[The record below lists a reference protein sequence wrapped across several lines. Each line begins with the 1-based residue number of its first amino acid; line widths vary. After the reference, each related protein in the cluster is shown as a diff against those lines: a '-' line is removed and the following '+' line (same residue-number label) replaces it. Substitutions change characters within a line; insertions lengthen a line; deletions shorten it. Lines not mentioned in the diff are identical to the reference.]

1 MKNTLLILLFL
12 ITKFFAMANAYG
24 ADNCVKLKLE
34 FKKLSDQTIEKIE
47 SLKKCAKPAAK
58 YRLKACV
65 QRKEEGSKGLNCS
78 RKLIEMIKNNER
90 GNCVKKFDTIDTLFK
105 KFQGSI
111 TNYESC
117 LKINFKNLYSSETH

>member
-34 FKKLSDQTIEKIE
+34 FKKLSYQTIEKIE
-47 SLKKCAKPAAK
+47 SLKKCTKPAAK

-65 QRKEEGSKGLNCS
+65 QRKQEGSKDLNCS
-78 RKLIEMIKNNER
+78 RKVTEMFKSNE
-90 GNCVKKFDTIDTLFK
+90 GANCGKEFGTIDSLLK
-105 KFQGSI
+105 KFQSSF

-117 LKINFKNLYSSETH
+117 LQINNF